1 MGNHACPLCFAKV
14 PRTLILTKSLEVD
27 CPACRAELEVSRASQ
42 VLASF
47 VGILAGFAAAH
58 LGGHVNGTA
67 QWTLPPFAAFVA
79 FGICSALALLVISDL
94 AVRPKLSP
102 TVFPHIHA

>member
-27 CPACRAELEVSRASQ
+27 CPACHAELEVSRGSR

-47 VGILAGFAAAH
+47 VGILAGFAAVH
-58 LGGHVNGTA
+58 LGGHVSETA
-67 QWTLPPFAAFVA
+67 KWTLPPVAAFVA
-79 FGICSALALLVISDL
+79 FGICSALVLLVFSDL
-94 AVRPKLSP
+94 AVRPRLSP